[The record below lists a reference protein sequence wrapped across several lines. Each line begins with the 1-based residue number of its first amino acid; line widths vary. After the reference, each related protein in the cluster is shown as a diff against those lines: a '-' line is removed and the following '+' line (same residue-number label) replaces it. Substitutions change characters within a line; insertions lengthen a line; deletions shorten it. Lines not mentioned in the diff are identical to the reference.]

1 MEISIFFYLI
11 MLITVSI
18 GLFVFIRNLD
28 VIKII
33 MRYFIEKLLG
43 K

>member
-18 GLFVFIRNLD
+18 GLFIFIRNLD